1 MTTFSKTSIFLVL
14 YGDVFIKKRY
24 GNLLKYKESVMCL
37 NDLLYNNKIKL
48 IAIDIDG
55 TLADDD
61 GKISDINLSAISL
74 ANKLGIK
81 VILATG
87 RLHPY
92 AMKMFT
98 QKQIQNFNLEKID
111 GIFSHGAYA
120 YLKGYKTV
128 LRKFSFF
135 DLELILYALSSHNV
149 LENAVFLTVDSAYV
163 LSTNDE
169 IQHEDAYIDTDDE
182 LKIKSSIKYA
192 KINNKDYTPIVLN
205 NVRDIFTIG
214 DIISIE
220 IYNQLYANQDISN
233 DALNTLHAEL
243 DNYYKIYVPGSN
255 NKLVLSPLNTS
266 KIYGL
271 NYISKL
277 YNIHVNEILSIGND
291 TNDIELLAST
301 GYSVAVKNSTYGALK
316 VARCICTHTNNQNA
330 IANIVYKTIK
340 GKQI

>member
-1 MTTFSKTSIFLVL
+1 
-14 YGDVFIKKRY
+14 
-24 GNLLKYKESVMCL
+24 
-37 NDLLYNNKIKL
+37 
-48 IAIDIDG
+48 
-55 TLADDD
+55 
-61 GKISDINLSAISL
+61 
-74 ANKLGIK
+74 
-81 VILATG
+81 
-87 RLHPY
+87 
-92 AMKMFT
+92 MKMFT
-98 QKQIQNFNLEKID
+98 QTQIQNFNLEKMD
-111 GIFSHGAYA
+111 GIYSHGAYA
-120 YLKGYKTV
+120 YLKGYKTI

-135 DLELILYALSSHNV
+135 DLELILYALSAHNV

-163 LSTNDE
+163 INTNGG

-192 KINNKDYTPIVLN
+192 KINNKDYTPIILN
-205 NVRDIFTIG
+205 NIKDLFTIG

-220 IYNQLYANQDISN
+220 IYNQLYADQDINN
-233 DALNTLHAEL
+233 DTLNGLHAEL

-301 GYSVAVKNSTYGALK
+301 GYSVALKNSTYGALK
-316 VARCICTHTNNQNA
+316 VARCICTHSNNQNA

>member
-1 MTTFSKTSIFLVL
+1 
-14 YGDVFIKKRY
+14 
-24 GNLLKYKESVMCL
+24 MCL

-55 TLADDD
+55 TLADDN
-61 GKISDINLSAISL
+61 GKISDINLNAISL

-87 RLHPY
+87 RLYPY

-98 QKQIQNFNLEKID
+98 QKQIQNFNLDKMD
-111 GIFSHGAYA
+111 GIYSHGAYA

-128 LRKFSFF
+128 LRKFYFF
-135 DLELILYALSSHNV
+135 DLELILYALSSHNI

-163 LSTNDE
+163 LNINDN

-182 LKIKSSIKYA
+182 IKIRSSIKYA
-192 KINNKDYTPIVLN
+192 KVNNKDYTPIILN
-205 NVRDIFTIG
+205 NARDLFTIG

-220 IYNQLYANQDISN
+220 IYNQLYENQDINN
-233 DALNTLHAEL
+233 DTLNTLHAEL
-243 DNYYKIYVPGSN
+243 DNYYKIYIPGSN

-277 YNIHVNEILSIGND
+277 YNVHVNEILSIGND

-316 VARCICTHTNNQNA
+316 AARCICTHKNNQNA
-330 IANIVYKTIK
+330 IANIIYKAIK
-340 GKQI
+340 GKQL